1 MVSSP
6 DDSSDDL
13 IDIMSRECSP
23 KEVVMAVEE
32 LVESLDRAMQADEES
47 EEQDRRKAGQLSAAR
62 QLARLTKAY
71 SAGRILFAVLM

>member
-1 MVSSP
+1 MVSNP

-32 LVESLDRAMQADEES
+32 LVESLDRAMQADEDS
-47 EEQDRRKAGQLSAAR
+47 EEQDRKAGQLTAAR

-71 SAGRILFAVLM
+71 SSGRILFAALI

>member
-1 MVSSP
+1 MVSNP

-32 LVESLDRAMQADEES
+32 LVESLDRGMQADEDS
-47 EEQDRRKAGQLSAAR
+47 EEQDRKARQLSAAR

-71 SAGRILFAVLM
+71 SSGRILFAALI

>member
-13 IDIMSRECSP
+13 IDIMSRECNP

-32 LVESLDRAMQADEES
+32 LVESLDRAMQADEDS
-47 EEQDRRKAGQLSAAR
+47 EEQDRKARQLSAAR

-71 SAGRILFAVLM
+71 SSGRILFAALI